1 MLSRFHLLVLFLVLP
16 FASMAQI
23 VGLSVEHIISHPY
36 GDLVYTELENPE
48 EYITYIISV
57 EVTSPTDR
65 IIALYAQDNSWQG
78 GPMFITYD
86 EDCYDHPLYGVNMG
100 FDLLS
105 LGEYEDLQDVCF
117 DTFLT
122 IGYMPDC
129 NPVLQH
135 EFEAEYNFYT
145 TLGDVPTN
153 TCDLYIQDGVF
164 FVLNQSEGINGGES
178 NSVPIL
184 QITTNGK
191 FSFCTGVQC
200 FIDGDGSDLDHQY
213 LCLTDIYAGC
223 TNPDYDNYDPDATVP
238 DGSCP
243 PVVGCNDPEACNY
256 EQYTSGD
263 NELCTFPGCCSINA
277 CNFDPEAGCNLSG
290 SCIYPD
296 CTDPEACNYALI
308 VDCPDDSICDYPG
321 CNNSNACN
329 FDPDAGCNDGSCLF
343 AECNDPN
350 ACEYSPEVDC
360 IDNSLCDYPGCL
372 DVEAC
377 NYNSAAVCEDSSV
390 CRYLESFTISGE
402 AIVAPNIFYTYS
414 YPSAAGAEYEWSVQG
429 AEVVNGYGTAQ
440 IEVMWTGLGVMMV
453 SVKETNNPFCIV
465 PRIYFPVEVR
475 EVEETRVPTDIEIYP
490 NPVDDQLTVNL
501 TQEWLNSSLALYNAE
516 GRLMLSVDEMVN
528 EYNAF
533 DLSALPA
540 GMYILELVNLQ
551 EEVIH
556 QKITVR

>member
-1 MLSRFHLLVLFLVLP
+1 MLIRFPLFVLFLALP

-57 EVTSPTDR
+57 QVTSPTDR
-65 IIALYAQDNSWQG
+65 IIALYSQANSMQG

-135 EFEAEYNFYT
+135 EFEAEYYFYT

-153 TCDLYIQDGVF
+153 TCDLYIQDGLF

-200 FIDGDGSDLDHQY
+200 FIDGDGSDPDLQY

-223 TNPDYDNYDPDATVP
+223 MNPDYDNYDPDATVP

-243 PVVGCNDPEACNY
+243 PVVGCTDPEACNY
-256 EQYTSGD
+256 VQFSSGD
-263 NELCTFPGCCSINA
+263 NELCTYPGCCSVNA
-277 CNFDPEAGCNLSG
+277 CNFDPEAGCG
-290 SCIYPD
+290 
-296 CTDPEACNYALI
+296 
-308 VDCPDDSICDYPG
+308 
-321 CNNSNACN
+321 
-329 FDPDAGCNDGSCLF
+329 DGSCVF
-343 AECNDPN
+343 GGCNDPN
-350 ACEYSPEVDC
+350 ACEYSLEVDC

-372 DVEAC
+372 DEEAC
-377 NYNSAAVCEDSSV
+377 NYNSAAVCGDSSL
-390 CRYLESFTISGE
+390 CIYLDPQSISGE
-402 AIVAPNIFYTYS
+402 AIAAPNLFYTYS
-414 YPSAAGAEYEWSVQG
+414 YPYTAGAEYEWSVQG
-429 AEVVNGYGTAQ
+429 AEVVNGYGTSQ
-440 IEVMWTGLGVMMV
+440 IEVMWTDLGVMMV

-465 PRIYFPVEVR
+465 PRVYFPVEVR
-475 EVEETRVPTDIEIYP
+475 EVEETIVPTEIEIYP
-490 NPVDDQLTVNL
+490 NPVDDLLTVNL
-501 TQEWLNSSLALYNAE
+501 TQEWLNSSLTFYNAE
-516 GRLMLSVDEMVN
+516 GKLMLSVDAVVN
-528 EYNAF
+528 EYNEF
-533 DLSALPA
+533 DLSSWPA

-551 EEVIH
+551 EEVI
-556 QKITVR
+556 QEKISVR

>member
-1 MLSRFHLLVLFLVLP
+1 
-16 FASMAQI
+16 

-48 EYITYIISV
+48 EYVTYIVSV
-57 EVTSPTDR
+57 QVSSPTDR
-65 IIALYAQDNSWQG
+65 VRGLLGLPGFG
-78 GPMFITYD
+78 GQPS
-86 EDCYDHPLYGVNMG
+86 PLYISYDQDCFDHSLFGVNFG
-100 FDLLS
+100 YELPSFG
-105 LGEYEDLQDVCF
+105 GEEDLQDLCF

-122 IGYMPDC
+122 LGYMPDC
-129 NPVLQH
+129 NPVLQDSIDLNYLFALNNI
-135 EFEAEYNFYT
+135 EEP
-145 TLGDVPTN
+145 VN
-153 TCDLYIQDGVF
+153 TCDFYIE
-164 FVLNQSEGINGGES
+164 EGGFLITNSNEGGFAGES

-184 QITTNGK
+184 QITTNGS
-191 FSFCTGVQC
+191 FSFCAIVVC
-200 FIDGDGSDLDHQY
+200 HVDGDPENQEDQY

-243 PVVGCNDPEACNY
+243 PAVGCNDPEACNY

-414 YPSAAGAEYEWSVQG
+414 YPSAAGTEYEWSVQG